1 MAGVRAVRS
10 EADLIASGENERG
23 RAGNSKMD
31 NLFQEFCYKRELRKY
46 LEGHMGSRE
55 VFNLFFLKM
64 RSTEHICMSMECSSG
79 EETTNDVGE

>member
-64 RSTEHICMSMECSSG
+64 RSTRAYLHVDGMLQWRG
-79 EETTNDVGE
+79 DNQ